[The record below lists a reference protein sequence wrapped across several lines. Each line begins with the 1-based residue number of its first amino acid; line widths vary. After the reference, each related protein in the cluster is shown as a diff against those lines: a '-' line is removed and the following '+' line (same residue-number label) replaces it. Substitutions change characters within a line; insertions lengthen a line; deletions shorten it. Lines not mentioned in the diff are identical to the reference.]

1 METHTKQKRP
11 EPRDDDMTTSS
22 VEISERVREIARST
36 LHLSDLEID
45 ELFSD
50 NYDHQQVLRKQIAI
64 DQVVRCIILL

>member
-1 METHTKQKRP
+1 MLFQELAGRTENHATQKRP
-11 EPRDDDMTTSS
+11 EPRDDDMTMSS

-50 NYDHQQVLRKQIAI
+50 NYDHQQVYT
-64 DQVVRCIILL
+64 